1 MSDKVRILR
10 VLEYVGPR
18 DTLER
23 VLEQNAVKGQRTFGA
38 VTIREGVI
46 GSWPEVIETA
56 PAGPL
61 ERLLRLAENLTP
73 SGVIGDGMV
82 AEFHSLAEQVRTNA
96 PEPNVWAERAA
107 GTWHPGD
114 EA

>member
-1 MSDKVRILR
+1 MTS
-10 VLEYVGPR
+10 
-18 DTLER
+18 
-23 VLEQNAVKGQRTFGA
+23 
-38 VTIREGVI
+38 
-46 GSWPEVIETA
+46 
-56 PAGPL
+56 PL

-82 AEFHSLAEQVRTNA
+82 MEFHGLAAQVRAEMASTENK
-96 PEPNVWAERAA
+96 WAERAA